1 MSRKAIDSNKILL
14 KAVEIADLEGVEAL
28 SLASLAKGLGI
39 KPPSL
44 YNHIESLSA
53 LRQQMALYGTDQLGE
68 ALRAAFAETEDDQTV
83 MAVSKAY
90 VNFVRSHPGLYE
102 ALSMAPDATD
112 PAFQEAGRRV
122 VDLVVEVLD
131 VYNLE
136 PSMQVHLVRGLR
148 SMLHG
153 FASIEQKKGFGMP
166 EQPDESLQIM
176 VGTFLAGIK
185 ASQGLSDCG
194 TLGKKE

>member
-1 MSRKAIDSNKILL
+1 MSRKAIDTSKILL
-14 KAVEIADLEGVEAL
+14 KAVEIADQEGVEAL

-53 LRQQMALYGTDQLGE
+53 LRQQMALYGTDQLCE
-68 ALRAAFAETEDDQTV
+68 AMRAAAETAEGDQAV
-83 MAVSKAY
+83 MAISLAY

-102 ALSMAPDATD
+102 ALSMAPDTAD
-112 PAFQEAGRRV
+112 PAFQAAGRRV
-122 VDLVVEVLD
+122 VDLVVQALD
-131 VYNLE
+131 VYSLE
-136 PSMQVHLVRGLR
+136 ASLQIHLVRGLR

-166 EQPDESLQIM
+166 ELPDESFQIM
-176 VGTFLAGIK
+176 VKTFLKGIK
-185 ASQGLSDCG
+185 ASQP
-194 TLGKKE
+194 